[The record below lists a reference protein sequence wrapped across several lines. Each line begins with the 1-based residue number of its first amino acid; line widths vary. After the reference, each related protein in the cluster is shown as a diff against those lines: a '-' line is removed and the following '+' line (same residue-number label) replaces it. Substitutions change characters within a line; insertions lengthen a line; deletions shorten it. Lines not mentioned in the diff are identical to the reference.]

1 MNAALARCLKQT
13 DGAIDIDSSEFGFR
27 AIDGDLGS
35 TVDHPIH
42 SFKCCMSSVSIV
54 QIAPHL
60 SHAKSTV
67 TALHY
72 SDALAAGRELKRNCS
87 SEKA

>member
-1 MNAALARCLKQT
+1 
-13 DGAIDIDSSEFGFR
+13 
-27 AIDGDLGS
+27 
-35 TVDHPIH
+35 
-42 SFKCCMSSVSIV
+42 MSSVSIV

-60 SHAKSTV
+60 SHAKTTV